1 MSKHMRVNGQLLQ
14 LDKTFNQLKSRQ
26 KEKIFRWMFEE
37 TKAFY
42 QKHGRFPTQKEEFQ
56 IVFAVY
62 ARIEAANIWIPDSE
76 IFERYH
82 KKRESICKSVRREE
96 VRNAHLLQRTA
107 MITLCLVCKG
117 NEVLVVEKRKRN
129 RPILTFPGGDVLEQE
144 AFGDAVVRN
153 VFEQTRILIQNPVMK
168 GIFHWQQEDIH
179 HVCLLYLA
187 GQFEGRLKE
196 TKATSNSSETSE
208 DSGQIQAEKIFWIT
222 RSELEQKNLSS
233 GIRQV
238 LKMMES
244 PAFSECYA
252 SLKDEEV

>member
-1 MSKHMRVNGQLLQ
+1 
-14 LDKTFNQLKSRQ
+14 
-26 KEKIFRWMFEE
+26 
-37 TKAFY
+37 
-42 QKHGRFPTQKEEFQ
+42 
-56 IVFAVY
+56 
-62 ARIEAANIWIPDSE
+62 
-76 IFERYH
+76 
-82 KKRESICKSVRREE
+82 
-96 VRNAHLLQRTA
+96 
-107 MITLCLVCKG
+107 
-117 NEVLVVEKRKRN
+117 
-129 RPILTFPGGDVLEQE
+129 
-144 AFGDAVVRN
+144 
-153 VFEQTRILIQNPVMK
+153 MK

-233 GIRQV
+233 GMRQV